1 MTAKAVPDG
10 LAKSLAAVRGHPG
23 LAALQRGIEKES
35 LRVTAAGA
43 LAQTAHPR
51 SLGSPLTHPHITTDF
66 SEAQLELITGV
77 HPSAEAVLAELA
89 DIHRFV
95 AAGIGDEALWAA
107 SMPCSLPA
115 DENIPIARFG
125 TANAGRCKT
134 IYRIGLSH
142 RYGRRM
148 QAISGIHYNFSLP
161 SALWPAIAASRGET
175 PTDDF
180 VTSAYFGLIR
190 NFRRYSWLLIYLF
203 GASPAVAK
211 AFAPTADL
219 PDLDAETLFAPAG
232 TSLRMGRL
240 GYQSAAQGSL
250 HISYNSL
257 AEYAASMRVALTTP
271 YPAYAAIGVTGDAG
285 GGQAPTPAMEP
296 YRQLSTALLQ
306 IENEFY
312 GTIRPKRR
320 ARSGERPLQAL
331 GERGV
336 EYVEVRCLDLDP
348 VLPLGIDATA
358 CRFLD
363 VFLLLCLL
371 ADSPPDSPAESA
383 ALAANQLKVVASG
396 RDPAL
401 TLLQGERERSLRSW
415 ATAILEQCRSVA
427 AAVDAATGGEAHV
440 AAVADQEAKVGAPER
455 TPSGRTVAALRAT
468 GEPFTHWALRHA
480 LDHRAWL
487 QSTPLA
493 SGRYTA
499 FAAESERSLAEQA
512 ALEAAAQEPFDVY
525 LRRFLDLGDQPAPP
539 GQPANAARDAA
550 S

>member
-1 MTAKAVPDG
+1 MPDA
-10 LAKSLAAVRGHPG
+10 LARALSAVRGRPG

-35 LRVTAAGA
+35 LRVTAAGE
-43 LAQTAHPR
+43 LAQTPHAR
-51 SLGSPLTHPHITTDF
+51 ALGSPLTHPHITTDF

-77 HPSAEAVLAELA
+77 HPSAEGVLAELA

-95 AAGIGDEALWAA
+95 AAHIGDEALWAA
-107 SMPCSLPA
+107 SMPCELPA
-115 DENIPIARFG
+115 DEGIPIARFG
-125 TANAGRCKT
+125 TANAGRLKS

-161 SALWPAIAASRGET
+161 SALWPAIAASRGEA

-180 VTSAYFGLIR
+180 VTRAYFGLIR

-211 AFAPTADL
+211 TFAPTANL
-219 PDLDAETLFAPAG
+219 PPLDAETLFAPAG

-240 GYQSAAQGSL
+240 GYQSAAQGAL

-271 YPAYAAIGVTGDAG
+271 YPAYEAIGVTGDAPNS
-285 GGQAPTPAMEP
+285 ASEL

-320 ARSGERPLQAL
+320 TRSGERPLQAL

-348 VLPLGIDATA
+348 AVPLGIDAAA

-383 ALAANQLKVVASG
+383 TLAANQLKVVASG

-401 TLLQGERERSLRSW
+401 MLQQGASERPLHSW
-415 ATAILEQCRSVA
+415 AMAILDQCGAVA
-427 AAVDAATGGEAHV
+427 AAIDAATGGDAHA
-440 AAVADQEAKVGAPER
+440 AAVADQEAKVATPER
-455 TPSGRTVAALRAT
+455 TPSGRMVAELRAQ
-468 GEPFTHWALRHA
+468 GEPFTRRALRHA
-480 LDHRAWL
+480 LRHRAWL
-487 QSTPLA
+487 QSAPLA
-493 SGRYTA
+493 ASRRTA
-499 FAAESERSLAEQA
+499 LAAQSEHSLAEQA
-512 ALEAAAQEPFDVY
+512 ALEAATQEPFDVY
-525 LRRFLDLGDQPAPP
+525 LRRFLDLGDQPA
-539 GQPANAARDAA
+539 QPRASGTAVAA

>member
-1 MTAKAVPDG
+1 MADSLAKA
-10 LAKSLAAVRGHPG
+10 LAAVRGHPG
-23 LAALQRGIEKES
+23 LGALQRGIEKES
-35 LRVTAAGA
+35 LRVTADGELSQA
-43 LAQTAHPR
+43 AHPQA
-51 SLGSPLTHPHITTDF
+51 LGSPLTHPHITTDF

-77 HPSAEAVLAELA
+77 HPSAEGVLAELA

-95 AAGIGDEALWAA
+95 AAHVGDEALWAA
-107 SMPCSLPA
+107 SMPCRLPA
-115 DENIPIARFG
+115 DANIPIARFG

-161 SALWPAIAASRGET
+161 NALWPAIAGSRGEA

-180 VTSAYFGLIR
+180 VTRAYFGLIR

-203 GASPAVAK
+203 GASPAAAR
-211 AFAPTADL
+211 AFAPAADL
-219 PDLDAETLFAPAG
+219 EPLDEETLLAPAG

-240 GYQSAAQGSL
+240 GYQSAAQGAL

-271 YPAYAAIGVTGDAG
+271 YPAYEAIGVYGNDAG
-285 GGQAPTPAMEP
+285 APEP

-312 GTIRPKRR
+312 GTVRPKRR
-320 ARSGERPLQAL
+320 TRSGERPLQAL

-348 VLPLGIDATA
+348 AAPLGIDATT

-363 VFLLLCLL
+363 VFLMLCLL
-371 ADSPPDSPAESA
+371 VDSPPDSPAESA
-383 ALAANQLKVVASG
+383 ALAANQLKVVAAG

-401 TLLQGERERSLRSW
+401 TLQQGERRRSLRRW
-415 ATAILEQCRSVA
+415 ATAILDQCQAVA
-427 AAVDAATGGEAHV
+427 AVIDAATGGSVHA
-440 AAVADQEAKVGAPER
+440 AAVADQAAKVAVPAR
-455 TPSGRTVAALRAT
+455 TPSGRMVAALRAG

-480 LDHRAWL
+480 LRHRAEFR
-487 QSTPLA
+487 SAPLA
-493 SGRYTA
+493 AGKSA
-499 FAAESERSLAEQA
+499 DFAAQSERSLAEQA
-512 ALEAAAQEPFDVY
+512 ALEAAAQEPFDIY
-525 LRRFLDLGDQPAPP
+525 LRRFLDLGDQPAAVPGPP
-539 GQPANAARDAA
+539 VRQRGALAPADRAAD
-550 S
+550 